1 MQSGKAI
8 ATAVTLGALLVGGL
22 SGAAQASTPHSRQP
36 PHLVSVVEHNTELGG
51 EFVALENEHDT
62 TREHRI
68 ADSIVSPDYIQH
80 NAIVAPGRA
89 GLLAFLQNVRAVMPD
104 VKFTS
109 RDVFATENRVVSRFT
124 ITGTVTNGPFLGIA
138 PSGQKLEWD
147 GIDIWTVRNGQL
159 YEHWDQFDWT
169 RALIQ
174 LGVKGL
180 PQPFV
185 QVASEPVNR

>member
-1 MQSGKAI
+1 MSI
-8 ATAVTLGALLVGGL
+8 AAAMTLGALLVAGL
-22 SGAAQASTPHSRQP
+22 TGAAQASTPHSRQP
-36 PHLVSVVEHNTELGG
+36 PHPASLVEHNTELGR
-51 EFVALENEHDT
+51 EFVVLENERDK
-62 TREHRI
+62 TRQQRL

-89 GLLAFLQNVRAVMPD
+89 GLLAFLQSLPTVMPD
-104 VKFTS
+104 V
-109 RDVFATENRVVSRFT
+109 RF
-124 ITGTVTNGPFLGIA
+124 

-147 GIDIWTVRNGQL
+147 GMDIWTVRGGKL

-174 LGVKGL
+174 LGVQGL

-185 QVASEPVNR
+185 QAASRPVNR